1 MLNSIK
7 QDVFF
12 YPYFKVPS
20 VVWYNLLNLNLCKS
34 FENVGLYNIF
44 IGLLWWLFIT
54 WWSLKLIIV
63 SNLVSLKSRGFGMLT
78 HLVGLNGY
86 FLMRSCFAMCS
97 NHFQLMFRKKGFS
110 SPPKPPPP
118 RKPSWG
124 HVFVFGFDMFVR
136 CYECMW
142 VSYYVVD
149 FLRFLST
156 LGFSFRI
163 QLAGVLIRTR
173 KTWLF

>member
-118 RKPSWG
+118 KKTLVGSCFCVWIWYVCTLLWM
-124 HVFVFGFDMFVR
+124 HVGQLLCCWFF
-136 CYECMW
+136 EI
-142 VSYYVVD
+142 SINI
-149 FLRFLST
+149 RF
-156 LGFSFRI
+156 
-163 QLAGVLIRTR
+163 
-173 KTWLF
+173 